1 MTPRELLA
9 RIAELA
15 TRADELETEAHH
27 ATIAMQI
34 RASSALDASHGE
46 RIAERARI
54 AWLRDRASYARELR
68 AKLEGIAIEIDADRI
83 VAEELAALAWH
94 ASNEG
99 REP

>member
-15 TRADELETEAHH
+15 TQADELETEAHH
-27 ATIAMQI
+27 ATIEIQI
-34 RASSALDASHGE
+34 RASNPFDAGE
-46 RIAERARI
+46 GVREERARI
-54 AWLRDRASYARELR
+54 AWLRSLALCARELR
-68 AKLEGIAIEIDADRI
+68 AKFQGMAIEIDADRI

-99 REP
+99 RES